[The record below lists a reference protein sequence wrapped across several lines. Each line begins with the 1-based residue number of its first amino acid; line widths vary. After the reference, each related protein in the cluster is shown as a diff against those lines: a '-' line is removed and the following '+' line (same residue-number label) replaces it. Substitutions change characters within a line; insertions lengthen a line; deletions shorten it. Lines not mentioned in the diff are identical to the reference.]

1 LPLAAPL
8 LKTSLLDHSPDRQGK
23 VRDLYDFGDHL
34 LIVAT
39 DRISAFDYVLG
50 SGIPDKGKVLTQ
62 ISAFWFDRTRSIVP
76 NHVIST
82 DPADYPAAAASAADW
97 LRGRSML
104 VRRTDPLPI
113 ECVARGY
120 LAGSG
125 WKEYSATGR
134 ICGIALPAG
143 LRESEQLPEPIFTPA
158 TKAQSGHDMNISA
171 ESAAELVGQRVL
183 ERVRE
188 LTLNVYK
195 AGAAHAA
202 SRGIIVADTKFE
214 FGLLPDDGRPPEAR
228 LILIDE
234 VMTPDSSRFWPLDGY
249 QPGRSQPAFDKQFV
263 RDYLEQI
270 HWNKQPPVPSLP
282 DDVVMKTRD
291 KYVEAFHRLTGREL
305 Q

>member
-1 LPLAAPL
+1 VPFAPL
-8 LKTSLLDHSPDRQGK
+8 LQTSLGTRPPDRQGK
-23 VRDLYDFGDHL
+23 VRDLYDFGDQL

-39 DRISAFDYVLG
+39 DRISAFDYILG

-62 ISAFWFDRTRSIVP
+62 ISAFWFDRTRGIVP
-76 NHVIST
+76 NHVVST
-82 DPADYPAAAASAADW
+82 DPADYPGAAASAADW

-104 VRRTDPLPI
+104 VRRTEPLPI

-125 WKEYSATGR
+125 WKEYQATGR

-195 AGAAHAA
+195 EGAAHAA
-202 SRGIIVADTKFE
+202 SCGIIVADTKFE

-249 QPGRSQPAFDKQFV
+249 QAGRSQPAFDKQFV
-263 RDYLEQI
+263 RDYLERI
-270 HWNKQPPVPSLP
+270 HWNKQPPVPALP
-282 DDVVMKTRD
+282 DDVVVKTRE
-291 KYVEAFHRLTGREL
+291 KYIEAFRRLTGRDL
-305 Q
+305 L